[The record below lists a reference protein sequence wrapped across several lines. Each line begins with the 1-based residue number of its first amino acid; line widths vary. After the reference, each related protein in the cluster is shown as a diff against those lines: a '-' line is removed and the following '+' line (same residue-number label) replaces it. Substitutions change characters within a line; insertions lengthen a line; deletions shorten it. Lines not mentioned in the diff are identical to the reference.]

1 MGLCHHRDDVC
12 HPGAEPAL
20 SQHPTRTELLPAPGQ
35 PLGWAVPGT
44 AHPWQGTRIC
54 SLEESAAWRGGP
66 VSDSREAGRLSLT
79 EGGTERLQGVRLSG
93 HLLTACPTLAQD
105 AQEQEL
111 LPARERLGQRTGM
124 NAWGLGESRAA
135 QRSVPPPI
143 TGPSIPT
150 RCRGLSTSWA
160 LLSSG
165 ELSTSRPSELDESVT
180 MGQLRCCGSS
190 EDGQLPLRR
199 ALGRLPE
206 GGA

>member
-1 MGLCHHRDDVC
+1 M
-12 HPGAEPAL
+12 
-20 SQHPTRTELLPAPGQ
+20 
-35 PLGWAVPGT
+35 
-44 AHPWQGTRIC
+44 
-54 SLEESAAWRGGP
+54 
-66 VSDSREAGRLSLT
+66 
-79 EGGTERLQGVRLSG
+79 RLSG

-165 ELSTSRPSELDESVT
+165 PGPPNWMSPSPWGSLGAVGARRMGSCHLGEL
-180 MGQLRCCGSS
+180 
-190 EDGQLPLRR
+190 
-199 ALGRLPE
+199 
-206 GGA
+206 